1 MASERPSRVGTAV
14 MGADQHGPSALG
26 DAVLVSHD
34 GLMTNILIAFR
45 SHDDQRATIAERVT
59 HDVEPTTKAVAS

>member
-1 MASERPSRVGTAV
+1 

-26 DAVLVSHD
+26 DAVAVRHD

-45 SHDDQRATIAERVT
+45 SHDDQTAKIAERVA
-59 HDVEPTTKAVAS
+59 HDVEPTTTKAAAS